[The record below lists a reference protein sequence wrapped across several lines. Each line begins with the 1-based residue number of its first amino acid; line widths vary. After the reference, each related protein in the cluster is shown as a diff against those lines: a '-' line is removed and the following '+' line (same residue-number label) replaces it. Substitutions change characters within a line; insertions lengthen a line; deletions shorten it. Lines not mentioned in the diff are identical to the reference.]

1 MQITNHSLSRPYSA
15 RAKVLLGAGIL
26 LGWAFALL
34 AGGCTSTPGTPFY
47 SSAAA
52 SNTMAASG
60 ATAASNVTAA
70 SDAMSD
76 SDIMGDSDATA
87 ASDTMAASV
96 ATTTSD
102 PAASSATT
110 TSTTSTN
117 YIIGPG
123 DTLQIFVW
131 RNPDVSATIPV
142 RPDGKISTPLVEDMQ
157 AVGKTPTQLARDI
170 EKALGTYLKNPVATV
185 TVTEFVGTFNE
196 QIRVVGQA
204 AEPQALTYRDDLTLL
219 DVIIEVGGLS
229 EFASGNGAKL
239 VRRTS
244 DGIETFNVR
253 LEDLL
258 NKGDMSANVNM
269 QPGDIVVIPESWF

>member
-1 MQITNHSLSRPYSA
+1 MGTSRHHQGYLQIMKYTASRVYTTKIKAFFGSQ
-15 RAKVLLGAGIL
+15 VLTFCTI
-26 LGWAFALL
+26 ALL
-34 AGGCTSTPGTPFY
+34 ASGCATNSDLR
-47 SSAAA
+47 SSAA
-52 SNTMAASG
+52 
-60 ATAASNVTAA
+60 
-70 SDAMSD
+70 
-76 SDIMGDSDATA
+76 
-87 ASDTMAASV
+87 SV
-96 ATTTSD
+96 S
-102 PAASSATT
+102 ASSPD
-110 TSTTSTN
+110 

-157 AVGKTPTQLARDI
+157 AVGKSPSQLARDI
-170 EKALGTYLKNPVATV
+170 ERALGKYLKNPVATV

-204 AEPQALTYRDDLTLL
+204 AKPQALTYRDNLTLL
-219 DVIIEVGGLS
+219 DVIIEAGGLS
-229 EFASGNGAKL
+229 EFADGNGAKV

-244 DGIETFNVR
+244 DGQKKINVR

-258 NKGDMSANVNM
+258 NKGDMSANLNM